1 MIRYYV
7 TDRRGGDVIQFAERA
22 VRNGVDMIQV
32 REKDLSTRDLLN
44 LVNRIR
50 DIAKGSR
57 TRVLVNDRL
66 DVAIAAGIDGVHLP
80 GNGLPAQLVRE
91 FVKLMGVSVH
101 SVEEALDAEAAK
113 ADFVVFGPVFATPG
127 KSPAGLE
134 ALSRVVAR
142 VRIPVLAIGGI
153 NEQNASQVMDAGAA
167 GVAAIRMF
175 Q

>member
-7 TDRRGGDVIQFAERA
+7 TDRRGGDVIHFAERA
-22 VRNGVDMIQV
+22 VRNNVDMIQV
-32 REKDLSTRDLLN
+32 REKDLPARELLN
-44 LVNRIR
+44 LVIRIR
-50 DIAKGSR
+50 DIAKGSP

-66 DVAIAAGIDGVHLP
+66 DVAMAAGIDGVHLP
-80 GNGLPAQLVRE
+80 GNGLPAPRVRE

-101 SVEEALDAEAAK
+101 SVEEALEAEAAR

-134 ALSRVVAR
+134 ALSGVVGR
-142 VRIPVLAIGGI
+142 MRIPVLAIGGI

-167 GVAAIRMF
+167 GIAAIRMF